1 VSAAAAV
8 LAVALLLWAPPD
20 TARRRRLRS
29 LTPAGPS
36 APAPASRWTAGVPPG
51 PGRRWAEA
59 GACAVAVFLLLGRS
73 PLAALVAGCAGV
85 ALERLLKRPS
95 AGAADDRGQLGRDLP
110 VACDLIAVC
119 LGAGTPVGAALVA
132 VAGAVPGP
140 LGERL
145 AEVGAL
151 YRLGA
156 APRRAWHGVPPPVD
170 VLARTVVRA
179 GESGSA
185 VVPAL
190 QRLAADL
197 RSSDRSET
205 EAAVRRAGV
214 WVLAPLGLCFLP
226 AFLCLGV
233 VPLVLGIAADVFG

>member
-1 VSAAAAV
+1 MIAAAA
-8 LAVALLLWAPPD
+8 LAVALLLW
-20 TARRRRLRS
+20 
-29 LTPAGPS
+29 
-36 APAPASRWTAGVPPG
+36 VPPG
-51 PGRRWAEA
+51 TSRRQRLQSVVLPVAPARSSRWAPGGPPGPLRRGTEA
-59 GACAVAVFLLLGRS
+59 SAAGVAAFLLLGHG
-73 PLAALVAGCAGV
+73 PVAALAGLGATAAV
-85 ALERLLKRPS
+85 ERALRHSGAEPDEGRLL
-95 AGAADDRGQLGRDLP
+95 GADLP
-110 VACDLIAVC
+110 VACDLLAVT
-119 LGAGTPVGAALVA
+119 LSAGTPVGAALSA
-132 VAGAVPGP
+132 VAEAVPGP

-156 APRRAWHGVPPPVD
+156 APRRAWSGVPPPLD
-170 VLARTVVRA
+170 VLARAVVRA

-185 VVPAL
+185 VVPAV

-197 RSSDRSET
+197 RSTARSET
-205 EAAVRRAGV
+205 EAAVQRAGV